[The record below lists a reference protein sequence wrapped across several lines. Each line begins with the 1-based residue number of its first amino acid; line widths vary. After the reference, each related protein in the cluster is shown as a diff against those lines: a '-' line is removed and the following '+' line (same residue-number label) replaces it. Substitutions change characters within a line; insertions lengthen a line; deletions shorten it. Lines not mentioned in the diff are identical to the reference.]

1 MKCYLLVLAW
11 AMYCRGGYV
20 LQGGLCTAGG
30 GYVLQ
35 GGGGGGVCT
44 AGAILDVSLNT
55 MLQVMAFL
63 TSI

>member
-20 LQGGLCTAGG
+20 LQG
-30 GYVLQ
+30 